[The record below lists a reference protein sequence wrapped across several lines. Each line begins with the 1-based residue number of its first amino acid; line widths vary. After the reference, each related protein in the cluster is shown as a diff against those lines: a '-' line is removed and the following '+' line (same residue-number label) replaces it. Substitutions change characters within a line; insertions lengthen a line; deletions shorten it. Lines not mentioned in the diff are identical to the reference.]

1 MAGTFDPDPEKDLL
15 FMIFLAAQSY
25 LINGSTRAR
34 QRLYAYVLEYRW
46 RYLVMGDTDET
57 EVRHG

>member
-25 LINGSTRAR
+25 LINGSTSAR

-46 RYLVMGDTDET
+46 RYLVMGDQD
-57 EVRHG
+57 